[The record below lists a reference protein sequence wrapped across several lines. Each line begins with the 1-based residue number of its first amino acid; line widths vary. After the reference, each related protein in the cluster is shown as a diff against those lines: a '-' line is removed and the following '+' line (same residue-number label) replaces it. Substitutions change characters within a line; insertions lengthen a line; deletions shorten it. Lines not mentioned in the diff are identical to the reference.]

1 MTGKGRKS
9 KPENKT
15 QVIADTQENDLTSEL
30 ALKLEQGTLSPTER
44 DELAQMLRSA
54 NIIVTSSTHEIFS
67 GPLPP
72 AKLLNQY
79 SPQAQKIILE
89 MAQQEQSH
97 AHEMRKTGLEG
108 AIRKD
113 RRGQYLGGLVALA
126 GLAVAAILA
135 PHSPMAATIIGALDL
150 FGVVAL
156 FVAPRVLERHKKHD
170 SQRDG

>member
-1 MTGKGRKS
+1 MKNKGPRS
-9 KPENKT
+9 NPENKT
-15 QVIADTQENDLTSEL
+15 QVIADVQQNDLRSEL
-30 ALKLEQGTLSPTER
+30 AIKLEQGTLSAKER
-44 DELAQMLRSA
+44 DELAQILRST
-54 NIIVTSSTHEIFS
+54 NIIMTSSTHEIFS

-72 AKLLNQY
+72 AELLNQY

-113 RRGQYLGGLVALA
+113 KRGQYLGGLVALA

-156 FVAPRVLERHKKHD
+156 FVAPRVLERHYKRE
-170 SQRDG
+170 S